1 VNRLLPSPAMVVAC
15 VALLVALGGTG
26 YAATKINGK
35 TLKDRSVPS
44 AKLKRD
50 SVSGSEI
57 REATLQTVPRAASAG
72 QADHAALA
80 DAAAR
85 AENAGRADSAAT
97 AADLPDLTFE
107 NLTLEHGW
115 TTYLETRPPAAAL
128 DAQGIVHLR
137 GGMSDG
143 SSPIVFTLPAQL
155 RPATNVYVPV
165 DLVNGHP
172 GRLSIDPDGTVVV
185 VAANGFTDAKA
196 FTSLEG
202 VTFDAGD

>member
-1 VNRLLPSPAMVVAC
+1 MNRLLPSPAMVVAC

-57 REATLQTVPRAASAG
+57 AEATLQTVPRAASAG
-72 QADHAALA
+72 RADS
-80 DAAAR
+80 AAR
-85 AENAGRADSAAT
+85 ADSAGRADSAAQADT

-107 NLTLEHGW
+107 NLALENGW
-115 TTYLETRPPAAAL
+115 TTYVDTRAPAAAL

-137 GGMSDG
+137 GGIYQPSG
-143 SSPIVFTLPAQL
+143 SIPIVFTLPPQL
-155 RPATNVYVPV
+155 RPSTGVYVPV

-172 GRLSIDPDGTVVV
+172 GRLAIEPGGTVYVI
-185 VAANGFTDAKA
+185 AAGPTSDARA